1 MYIKGIGMTKFGLDN
16 NSSQKMIYEASFEA
30 LEDADM
36 SPDDMDAIV
45 VTNMDLFWNGERQ
58 RHSAS
63 MINSVLSSKTPV
75 IRVIAGCSGGGNALW
90 TAQNLGFDNVLV
102 IGFERLVSS
111 SSELRTD
118 EILMG
123 SERIYEQAEGMI
135 FPAQNALVAQQHFL
149 RYGSNSD
156 DLALVALKNHDN
168 AYMNPKAAFY
178 KKKVTLEQIKKSPM
192 VATPLRLFDCSLS
205 VNGAAAAVLTSDR
218 TDIEIVG
225 SGLATDSLPTFER
238 DDMTTWEATKRA
250 ASAAYEQAG
259 VSASDIDFAEVHDAF
274 TIVELM
280 AYEDLGF
287 ADKGKGQKLIQDN
300 TTRLDGRLPVNMSGG
315 LKAKGHPI
323 SATGLSQIYELAKQ
337 LRSEAAERQVKGK
350 TALAQN
356 IGGCGGTVSVHILK
370 KVAG

>member
-1 MYIKGIGMTKFGLDN
+1 MFVKGVGMTKFGTGN
-16 NSSQKMIYEASFEA
+16 RSSQEMIHEAAFEA
-30 LEDADM
+30 LRGADM
-36 SPDDMDAIV
+36 TPDDMDAIV
-45 VTNMDLFWNGERQ
+45 LSTTDSQINGERQ
-58 RHSAS
+58 RL
-63 MINSVLSSKTPV
+63 MGPVVNSLLNTKNPV
-75 IRVIAGCSGGGNALW
+75 IRIPAVCGGGGAALW
-90 TAQNLGFDNVLV
+90 SALKMKHDNVLV
-102 IGFERLVSS
+102 IGNEKLVSNTS
-111 SSELRTD
+111 INVTD
-118 EILMG
+118 DILMAA
-123 SERIYEQAEGMI
+123 ERIYEQAEGMI
-135 FPAQNALVAQQHFL
+135 FTAQNALVAQQHFL

-250 ASAAYEQAG
+250 ASAAYEQAD
-259 VSASDIDFAEVHDAF
+259 VIDSDIDFAEVHDAF

-356 IGGCGGTVSVHILK
+356 IGGCGANVAVHILK
-370 KVAG
+370 KIAG